1 MIKTGKWL
9 MKVGE
14 SSPQAWELE
23 GTRRTNWETARAD
36 PVMAPQT
43 VSEEE
48 RARHMSNLGV
58 TWLQEEPDMCTR
70 DQQS

>member
-23 GTRRTNWETARAD
+23 GTRRTNWETAQAD

-43 VSEEE
+43 VSEEKK
-48 RARHMSNLGV
+48 
-58 TWLQEEPDMCTR
+58 EPGT
-70 DQQS
+70 